1 VLDVPKLSSG
11 LVIAGAFADKIRRTV
26 FAQLRDMIK
35 EGAIKSSDVAYSVAQ
50 LNKLLYSI
58 LVENLKVEK
67 GDVVRIIVDYE
78 VSEGKLEWKLDT
90 LKIEL
95 FRRVPAEE
103 VQRVLDSILPKARA
117 IMEGIVE
124 YSVER
129 LGETEDGDVVLS
141 IKLGDREV
149 GALVATPINSE
160 FLYIKKAAMVAPS
173 PSIVE
178 RQKIPLNGKTV
189 EEAVKSNIAVL
200 TTSAKYVT
208 DEEARRVYEVIK
220 KRVIPSATVERIREE
235 EE

>member
-1 VLDVPKLSSG
+1 VLDVPRLSSG

-26 FAQLRDMIK
+26 FAQLRDVIK
-35 EGAIKSSDVAYSVAQ
+35 EGAIKSGDVAYSVAQ

-90 LKIEL
+90 LRIEL
-95 FRRVPAEE
+95 FRRVPTEE
-103 VQRVLDSILPKARA
+103 VQRAIDLVLPKAKA

-149 GALVATPINSE
+149 GALVATPINGE

-178 RQKIPLNGKTV
+178 RQRVPLDGKTV
-189 EEAVKSNIAVL
+189 EEAVKSNIGIL
-200 TTSAKYVT
+200 TTTARYVT
-208 DEEARRVYEVIK
+208 DEEARRMYEVIK
-220 KRVIPSATVERIREE
+220 RRIIPSAVVERIKEE
-235 EE
+235 E

>member
-1 VLDVPKLSSG
+1 MPKLSSG
-11 LVIAGAFADKIRRTV
+11 LIIAGAYADKIRRTV

-35 EGAIKSSDVAYSVAQ
+35 EGAIKSSDIAYSIAQ

-67 GDVVRIIVDYE
+67 GDVVRIMIDYE

-95 FRRVPAEE
+95 FKRVPAEE
-103 VQRVLDSILPKARA
+103 VQRVLESVLPKAKS

-124 YSVER
+124 YAVER
-129 LGETEDGDVVLS
+129 LGETEDGDVVLA

-149 GALVATPINSE
+149 GALVATPINGE
-160 FLYIKKAAMVAPS
+160 FLYIKKAAMIAPS

-178 RQKIPLNGKTV
+178 KQRIPLDGKTA
-189 EEAVKSNIAVL
+189 EEAVRSNIAVL

-208 DEEARRVYEVIK
+208 DEEARKIYEIIK
-220 KRVIPSATVERIREE
+220 RRVIPTATVERIREE

>member
-1 VLDVPKLSSG
+1 MPRLSSG

-26 FAQLRDMIK
+26 FAQLRDVIK
-35 EGAIKSSDVAYSVAQ
+35 EGAIKSGDVAYSVAQ

-90 LKIEL
+90 LRIEL
-95 FRRVPAEE
+95 FRRVPTEE
-103 VQRVLDSILPKARA
+103 VQRAIDLVLPKAKA

-149 GALVATPINSE
+149 GALVATPINGE

-178 RQKIPLNGKTV
+178 RQRVPLDGKTV
-189 EEAVKSNIAVL
+189 EEAVKSNIGIL
-200 TTSAKYVT
+200 TTTARYVT
-208 DEEARRVYEVIK
+208 DEEARRMYEVIK
-220 KRVIPSATVERIREE
+220 RRIIPSAVVERIKEE
-235 EE
+235 E

>member
-1 VLDVPKLSSG
+1 VPKLSSG

>member
-1 VLDVPKLSSG
+1 MPKLSSG
-11 LVIAGAFADKIRRTV
+11 LIIAGAYADKIRRTV

-35 EGAIKSSDVAYSVAQ
+35 EGAIKSSDIAYSIAQ

-67 GDVVRIIVDYE
+67 GDVVRIMIDYE

-95 FRRVPAEE
+95 FKRVPAEE
-103 VQRVLDSILPKARA
+103 VQRVLESVLPKAKS
-117 IMEGIVE
+117 IMESIVE
-124 YSVER
+124 YAVER
-129 LGETEDGDVVLS
+129 LGETEDGDVVLA

-149 GALVATPINSE
+149 GALVATPINGE
-160 FLYIKKAAMVAPS
+160 FLYIKKAAMIAPS

-178 RQKIPLNGKTV
+178 KQRIPLDGKTA
-189 EEAVKSNIAVL
+189 EEAVRSNIAVL

-208 DEEARRVYEVIK
+208 DEEARKIYEIIK
-220 KRVIPSATVERIREE
+220 RRVIPTATVERIREE